1 MSIII
6 AKSQRIS
13 LLEPKE
19 FLNEQRVPYVYGVVI
34 SFTNVISRVPD
45 PSLNK
50 IIQSI

>member
-34 SFTNVISRVPD
+34 SFTNVISVPD